1 MIIDVHFTTIPT
13 RYAYLEYT
21 INSWLS
27 QTVPVRHIII
37 SVSQEYK
44 HYKENDLSLLNRY
57 KELSDKIII
66 QVLDI
71 DHGPHDK
78 VVGALYYRDI
88 LENKTREKKETKETK
103 EKVYTI
109 ICDDDLYYHPETVAS
124 YQEMIPGQKSP
135 TVYTHFSDE
144 THRLKDIRHIQGA
157 DSYIL
162 PPFFFKKTTI
172 EIYTAFLDKCFQE
185 CPDTFYQDDYV
196 ISYYIAKVCG
206 GIDIKGVTRP
216 MAYQLVHLIDELH
229 QNPLVHEREK
239 NTINYFGFK

>member
-13 RYAYLEYT
+13 RYAYLDYT

-37 SVSQEYK
+37 SVRQEYK

-78 VVGALYYRDI
+78 VVGALYYRETS
-88 LENKTREKKETKETK
+88 ENKTR

-124 YQEMIPGQKSP
+124 YQDMIPGQKSP
-135 TVYTHFSDE
+135 TVYTHFRDE

-162 PPFFFKKTTI
+162 PPFFFKKTTT

-185 CPDTFYQDDYV
+185 CPDAFYQDDYV

-206 GIDIKGVTRP
+206 IDIKGVIRP
-216 MAYQLVHLIDELH
+216 MSYQLVHLIDELH

-239 NTINYFGFK
+239 NTINYFGSKTLS

>member
-27 QTVPVRHIII
+27 QTVPVRYIII

-44 HYKENDLSLLNRY
+44 HYKENDLSLLDRY
-57 KELSDKIII
+57 KKLSDKIII
-66 QVLDI
+66 QVLDT

-78 VVGALYYRDI
+78 VVGALHYRHI
-88 LENKTREKKETKETK
+88 LEKNIKKEERKERK
-103 EKVYTI
+103 EKIYTI

-124 YQEMIPGQKSP
+124 YQEMIPRQKSP
-135 TVYTHFSDE
+135 TVYTHFRDE

-162 PPFFFKKTTI
+162 PPFFFKKTTT

-185 CPDTFYQDDYV
+185 CPDAFYQDDYV

-206 GIDIKGVTRP
+206 IDIKGVTRY

>member
-37 SVSQEYK
+37 SICQEYK
-44 HYKENDLSLLNRY
+44 HYKENDLSLLNQY

-66 QVLDI
+66 QVLNI

-78 VVGALYYRDI
+78 VVGALHYRDI
-88 LENKTREKKETKETK
+88 EKKEKK
-103 EKVYTI
+103 EKIYTI

-124 YQEMIPGQKSP
+124 YQEMILGQKSP
-135 TVYTHFSDE
+135 TVYTHFRDE
-144 THRLKDIRHIQGA
+144 THRLKNIRHIQGA

-162 PPFFFKKTTI
+162 PPFFFKKTTT
-172 EIYTAFLDKCFQE
+172 EIYTTFLDKCLQE
-185 CPDTFYQDDYV
+185 CPDAFYQDDYV

-206 GIDIKGVTRP
+206 IDIKGVSRP
-216 MAYQLVHLIDELH
+216 MSYQLVHLIDELH

-239 NTINYFGFK
+239 NTINYFDSK